1 MTQDILKGS
10 HSPGKESPLETSLF
24 LSVGTAAVAVLI
36 PLGFIIFL
44 VFWAVLLYNSLIL
57 SRNRTREAWSGIDV
71 QLKRR
76 SSLIPN
82 LVESV
87 RGYARHE
94 HEVFTEVTQARGA
107 LAKASGPAA
116 AAAADQTLTA
126 ALGRLMVVAEA
137 YPQLQAA
144 GSFQQLQ
151 SDLTDTE
158 EKIAYA
164 RQFYNQNALNY
175 NTRIQSFPG
184 NQFASWFQFQP
195 FDYFRAEETARE
207 EVKVSFTEA

>member
-1 MTQDILKGS
+1 MSAIL
-10 HSPGKESPLETSLF
+10 LELLPF
-24 LSVGTAAVAVLI
+24 ALLALAAI
-36 PLGFIIFL
+36 
-44 VFWAVLLYNSLIL
+44 WAILLYNNLI
-57 SRNRTREAWSGIDV
+57 RARFRTRESWSGIDV

-87 RGYARHE
+87 RGYATHE
-94 HEVFTEVTQARGA
+94 HQVFAEVSEARGA

-116 AAAADQTLTA
+116 TVAADQSLTQ

-144 GSFQQLQ
+144 GNFSQLQ
-151 SDLTDTE
+151 QELADTE

-184 NQFASWFQFQP
+184 NVFAGM
-195 FDYFRAEETARE
+195 FRFEQVAFFAAEPSVIEDIQ
-207 EVKVSFTEA
+207 VSFAKA

>member
-1 MTQDILKGS
+1 V
-10 HSPGKESPLETSLF
+10 LEAALY
-24 LSVGTAAVAVLI
+24 LSNGTAAAAALI
-36 PLGFIIFL
+36 PVGLLLF
-44 VFWAVLLYNSLIL
+44 VAFWGVLLYNNLVL

-87 RGYARHE
+87 RGYTKHE
-94 HEVFTEVTQARGA
+94 HAVFAEVAQARGA
-107 LAKASGPAA
+107 LAKAPGPVE
-116 AAAADQTLTA
+116 AAAADQLLTG
-126 ALGRLMVVAEA
+126 ALGRLMAVAEN

-144 GSFQQLQ
+144 ENFRQLQ
-151 SDLTDTE
+151 SELTDTE

-164 RQFYNQNALNY
+164 RQFYNQNALDY

-184 NQFASWFQFQP
+184 NQFASWFRFQP
-195 FDYFRAEETARE
+195 FEFFHAEESAKE
-207 EVKVSFTEA
+207 EYKVSFTGA

>member
-1 MTQDILKGS
+1 VPDIAL
-10 HSPGKESPLETSLF
+10 L
-24 LSVGTAAVAVLI
+24 LSDGARIATAALMPVGLLLV
-36 PLGFIIFL
+36 LGF
-44 VFWAVLLYNSLIL
+44 WGMMLYNNLVL
-57 SRNRTREAWSGIDV
+57 ARNRTREAWSGIDV

-87 RGYARHE
+87 RGYTRHE
-94 HEVFTEVTQARGA
+94 HEVFAEVSAARGA
-107 LAKASGPAA
+107 LAKASGPVD
-116 AAAADQTLTA
+116 AAAADQTLTS
-126 ALGRLMVVAEA
+126 ALGRLMAVAEA

-144 GSFQQLQ
+144 VNFRQLQ
-151 SDLTDTE
+151 SELTDTE

-164 RQFYNQNALNY
+164 RQFYNQNVLDY

-195 FDYFRAEETARE
+195 FDYFHAEESAKE
-207 EVKVSFTEA
+207 DIKISFTEA